1 MLDTVNNLIVFL
13 KTIRLRSLVMLVTV
27 GILLTFALGLAL
39 WVSGNARLP
48 VELKNSLGPD
58 QLEAIREDL
67 AFRKHLG
74 QLLII
79 SLCGALTVWVAN

>member
-1 MLDTVNNLIVFL
+1 
-13 KTIRLRSLVMLVTV
+13 MLVTV

-58 QLEAIREDL
+58 QLEAIPEGTGSMMD
-67 AFRKHLG
+67 H
-74 QLLII
+74 
-79 SLCGALTVWVAN
+79 TVIVYLSDSA